1 MIQIRQLT
9 KVFHDRSRGEAV
21 VALDNLTLDVRDHEF
36 LTVIGP
42 SGCGKTTLLR
52 ILAGLETWDEG
63 DVLLDGTPLKG
74 AGPERAMVF
83 QNFALLPWANVLDNV
98 AFGLEMRGVTRDRRY
113 TVAERLINLVGLGGF
128 ERRLPRELSGGM
140 QQRVGL
146 ARALAVEPQIL
157 LMDEPFGALDEQTRR
172 MLQEELLGVWE
183 REPKTVMFI
192 THSMAEAVLLGDR
205 IVLMSPRPGRI
216 VEIIDNPLPRPRP
229 RDVDQLPEF
238 GKLRAYLWQQLRA
251 MQPVAAAEPALAGA
265 GAE

>member
-1 MIQIRQLT
+1 MIEIRQLT

-21 VALDNLTLDVRDHEF
+21 VALDNLTFDVRDNEF

-52 ILAGLETWDEG
+52 VLAGLETWDEG
-63 DVLLDGTPLKG
+63 EVLLDGKPLKG

-83 QNFALLPWANVLDNV
+83 QNFALLPWANVVDNI
-98 AFGLEMRGVTRDRRY
+98 AFGLEMRGVPRERRY
-113 TVAERLINLVGLGGF
+113 SVAERLIRLVGLAGF

-205 IVLMSPRPGRI
+205 IALMSPRPGRI
-216 VEIIDNPLPRPRP
+216 MEIIDNPLPRPRP
-229 RDVDQLPEF
+229 RDVDQLPVF
-238 GKLRAYLWQQLRA
+238 GELRSYLWQQLRT
-251 MQPVAAAEPALAGA
+251 MQPLTSAEPSMAGA
-265 GAE
+265 MAE